1 MLRLLVCFLFF
12 TVSLAQKTNE
22 KETATIQ
29 IAILLDTSS
38 SMNGLLYQTSYQIW
52 DIINVITQLKIEGK
66 QPKLEFALYEYGND
80 YIPEEDGFVRKIKGF
95 NTDLDSISYEIFS
108 LKTKGGY
115 EYSGY
120 AIMHAVNNLKW
131 EQEDN
136 DIKLI
141 YIAGNERFNQGIIPF
156 DKAIEKAVEKN
167 IMVNTIYCG
176 NPERARKDY
185 WTTASKI
192 GNGYHF
198 NIDQNEKNKPKTTPF
213 DEEIMALNHKLNDTY
228 FSYNKKLNQNKQL
241 QVYIDSLALNISQQV
256 LVNRIIAKASSYYY
270 NPKWD
275 LVDFYMQDN
284 TEISEKINLIDLNF
298 LEIKEAELKKHVKKI
313 FLKRKKIISQILK
326 LSKKRNNF
334 LIEKNIL
341 SPENEKS
348 LGQAIIVSILE
359 ITNSKNHLNKQIQLI
374 D

>member
-1 MLRLLVCFLFF
+1 MIRIFFICFLFF
-12 TVSLAQKTNE
+12 SGLLIQKNE
-22 KETATIQ
+22 ETDIPTIQ

-38 SMNGLLYQTSYQIW
+38 SMNGLLYQTSYQVW

-66 QPKLEFALYEYGND
+66 QPNLEFALYEYGND
-80 YIPEEDGFVRKIKGF
+80 YIPEKDGFVRKIKGF

-131 EQEDN
+131 EKEEN

-141 YIAGNERFNQGIIPF
+141 YIAGNERFNQGVIPF

-198 NIDQNEKNKPKTTPF
+198 NIDQNERHKPKTSPF
-213 DEEIMALNHKLNDTY
+213 DKKIITLNHELNDTY
-228 FSYNKKLNQNKQL
+228 FPYNKKLNQNKQL
-241 QVYIDSLALNISQQV
+241 QVYIDSLALEISQQV
-256 LVNRIIAKASSYYY
+256 LVNRIIAKASPYYDNY
-270 NPKWD
+270 KWD
-275 LVDFYMQDN
+275 LIDFYEKEN
-284 TEISEKINLIDLNF
+284 KNLKEKINNIDFNF
-298 LEIKEAELKKHVKKI
+298 LEIKEAELKKYVNRLY
-313 FLKRKKIISQILK
+313 LKRKKITTEILK
-326 LSKKRNNF
+326 LSKKRNKF
-334 LIEKNIL
+334 FIEKNIL
-341 SPENEKS
+341 SSENEKS
-348 LGQAIIVSILE
+348 LGQAIIISILE
-359 ITNSKNHLNKQIQLI
+359 ITESKGYSLN
-374 D
+374 